1 MYTFVGE
8 CDQRRTT
15 ENFTRSSYVFQT
27 QRHSRFVSHIWGG
40 RGILIPFP
48 PDRWRADSGGLGCFP
63 SILSPTHTSWRRN
76 VISKIILRRLTPS
89 ALWASLLSK
98 TGLENIAECNV
109 NFTVSPPILHFQCLP
124 LPLDST
130 FTPDRVFCVALVL
143 INKSTTL
150 KRDSISLGS
159 TSAFYYYYVSN

>member
-1 MYTFVGE
+1 MCTFVGE
-8 CDQRRTT
+8 RDQRRTT

-27 QRHSRFVSHIWGG
+27 QRRSRFISHIWGE

-48 PDRWRADSGGLGCFP
+48 PDRRRADSGGLGCF
-63 SILSPTHTSWRRN
+63 SILSPTHTSWHRN
-76 VISKIILRRLTPS
+76 EISKIILRRLTPS

-124 LPLDST
+124 LPLYST
-130 FTPDRVFCVALVL
+130 FTPARVFCMALAL
-143 INKSTTL
+143 INKLTTL

-159 TSAFYYYYVSN
+159 TSVFYYLLCL